1 MKLLLSHI
9 ADLDGVTP
17 VILMNLLK
25 EDFDYE
31 LFEIGEID
39 KFILDR
45 IDSDYFD
52 KYNQIFITD
61 LGITKECVE
70 KIVNSKYNGRF
81 KIFDHHES
89 HYYLNE
95 YNFATVIE
103 EVNGFKECGTTLFY
117 NYLVNNYE
125 STILKK
131 DSVIN
136 FVELVRENDTWQ
148 FTELKE
154 DSMNLTALFSFYGRD
169 TYIETYTNFLGNN
182 KKFYFTETEL
192 IILKSLNNEKQ
203 NYLESMKD
211 KVLFRNING
220 YNVGIVFAER
230 YRSELGHYI
239 AEMYKDK
246 IDFVCIINLTRH
258 ISLRGI
264 KNDKPVNKFAE
275 IYGGGGH
282 PLAAAMPYP
291 IDLKQKIIDYIFGDY
306 NENK

>member
-17 VILMNLLK
+17 VILLNLVN
-25 EDFDYE
+25 ENFDYE
-31 LFEIGEID
+31 LFEVGELNE
-39 KFILDR
+39 FILNK
-45 IDSDYFD
+45 IDTEYFN
-52 KYNQIFITD
+52 KYDQIFITD
-61 LGITKECVE
+61 LGITKECAE
-70 KIVNSKYNGRF
+70 KIINSKYKDRF
-81 KIFDHHES
+81 KLFDHHES
-89 HYYLNE
+89 DYYLNDYE
-95 YNFATVIE
+95 FATVME

-117 NYLVNNYE
+117 RYLVNTYNN
-125 STILKK
+125 SILTK

-136 FVELVRENDTWQ
+136 FIELVRENDTWQ
-148 FTELKE
+148 FTDLKE
-154 DSMNLTALFSFYGRD
+154 DSMNLNALFSFYGGD
-169 TYIETYTNFLGNN
+169 TYIDTYTKFLNENN
-182 KKFYFTETEL
+182 NFYFTDTEL

-220 YNVGIVFAER
+220 YNIGIVFAER

-239 AEMYKDK
+239 SEMYKDR
-246 IDFVCIINLTRH
+246 IDFTCIINLTRH

-264 KNDKPVNKFAE
+264 KEGKPVNKFAE

-282 PLAAAMPYP
+282 PLASAMPYP
-291 IDLKQKIIDYIFGDY
+291 KDLKEKIIDYIFGDN

>member
-17 VILMNLLK
+17 VILLNLVN
-25 EDFDYE
+25 ENFDYE
-31 LFEIGEID
+31 LFEVGELSE
-39 KFILDR
+39 FILNK
-45 IDSDYFD
+45 IDTEYFN
-52 KYNQIFITD
+52 KYDQIFITD
-61 LGITKECVE
+61 LGITKECAE
-70 KIVNSKYNGRF
+70 KIINSKYKNKF

-89 HYYLNE
+89 NYYLNQYE
-95 YNFATVIE
+95 FATVME

-117 NYLVNNYE
+117 KYLVDAYNN
-125 STILKK
+125 SVLTK

-148 FTELKE
+148 FTDLKE
-154 DSMNLTALFSFYGRD
+154 DSMNLNALFSFYGRD
-169 TYIETYTNFLGNN
+169 TYIDTYTKFLNENN
-182 KKFYFTETEL
+182 NFYFTDTEL

-220 YNVGIVFAER
+220 YNIGVVFAER
-230 YRSELGHYI
+230 YRSELGHYL
-239 AEMYKDK
+239 AEIYKDK

-258 ISLRGI
+258 VSLRGI
-264 KNDKPVNKFAE
+264 KEDKPVNKFAQL
-275 IYGGGGH
+275 YGGGGH
-282 PLAAAMPYP
+282 PQAAAMPYP
-291 IDLKQKIIDYIFGDY
+291 VDLKEKIVDYIFGEK